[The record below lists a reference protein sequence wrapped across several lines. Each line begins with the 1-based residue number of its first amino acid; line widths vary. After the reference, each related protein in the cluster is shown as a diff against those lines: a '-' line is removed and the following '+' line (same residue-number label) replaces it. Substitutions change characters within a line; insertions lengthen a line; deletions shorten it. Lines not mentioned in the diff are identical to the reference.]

1 MGIFNIFNKDPSK
14 SWPQWKRMPLTL
26 DLRDFRLNQIK
37 IGDKLETLMSF
48 GKPNNK
54 NPFRDNSFQYD
65 ALGCLIEIY
74 DGVIG
79 YFAIAIQK
87 DEYTPFDTTVV
98 KLIAPDAKALQVKK
112 TTAKSEINE
121 LLGMPKKSD
130 TDDSEIIDFYEI
142 KHYELEVE
150 YTLQKTVKRLNLFQ
164 IK

>member
-1 MGIFNIFNKDPSK
+1 MSIFNIFKKDPSE
-14 SWPQWKRMPLTL
+14 SWPQWKRMSLTI

-37 IGDKLETLMSF
+37 IGDKPEALMSF

-79 YFAIAIQK
+79 YFAVAVQK
-87 DEYTPFDTTVV
+87 DEYTSFETTEV
-98 KLIAPDAKALQVKK
+98 KLIAPDAKSLQVKK
-112 TTAKSEINE
+112 TTLENEIIE
-121 LLGMPKKSD
+121 LLGMPKKND
-130 TDDSEIIDFYEI
+130 IDDIEIIDFYEI
-142 KHYELEVE
+142 KDYELEVE

-164 IK
+164 KT

>member
-1 MGIFNIFNKDPSK
+1 ML
-14 SWPQWKRMPLTL
+14 LTL

-37 IGDKLETLMSF
+37 IGDKPETLMSF

-54 NPFRDNSFQYD
+54 KPFRDNSFQYD

-74 DGVIG
+74 NGVIG

-87 DEYTPFDTTVV
+87 DEYTPFGTTEV
-98 KLIAPDAKALQVKK
+98 KLIAPDAKSLQVKK
-112 TTAKSEINE
+112 TTVKSEIND
-121 LLGMPKKSD
+121 LLGIPKKID

-150 YTLQKTVKRLNLFQ
+150 YTLQKTVKRLNFFQ
-164 IK
+164 RT